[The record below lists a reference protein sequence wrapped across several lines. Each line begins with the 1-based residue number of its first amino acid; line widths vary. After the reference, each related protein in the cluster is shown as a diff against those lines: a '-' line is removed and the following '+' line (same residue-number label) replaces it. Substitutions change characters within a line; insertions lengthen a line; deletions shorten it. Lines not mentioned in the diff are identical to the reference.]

1 MYGSTGTRLGP
12 IEKAQKAAQHQVI
25 PIRRRRA
32 IGDGEHLDAIGAH
45 VLGNLVGTPTAVGIH
60 GHQLAFKVGPSAAC
74 AHAFGL
80 ALYDCQMRAGADMQ
94 PQAVKSSRRGVKLNA
109 RCLRDVVKRVGGMQ
123 G

>member
-1 MYGSTGTRLGP
+1 MYSSTGTRLGP

-45 VLGNLVGTPTAVGIH
+45 VLSNLVGTPTAVGIH

-80 ALYDCQMRAGADMQ
+80 ALYDSQMIARANLQ
-94 PQAVKSSRRGVKLNA
+94 SQAPKRPRRRIELNA
-109 RCLRDVVKRVGGMQ
+109 RCLRDVVKRIGGMQ